1 MSICPRCTAEQQLAR
16 VKEKD
21 KPTLSLLHR
30 LLFLSLSLCHILC
43 TKHEADSHMLVLL

>member
-21 KPTLSLLHR
+21 KPTLSLVRR
-30 LLFLSLSLCHILC
+30 LLFLSLSL
-43 TKHEADSHMLVLL
+43 SHFMYETQS